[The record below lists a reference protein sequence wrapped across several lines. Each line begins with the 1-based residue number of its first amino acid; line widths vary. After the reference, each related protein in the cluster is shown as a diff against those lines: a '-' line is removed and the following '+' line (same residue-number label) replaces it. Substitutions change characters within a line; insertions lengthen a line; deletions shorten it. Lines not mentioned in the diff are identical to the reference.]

1 MVIGDSLRSIVQSR
15 CIDYDHFHQLAN
27 AGGPE
32 MPHQKGKKIENEW
45 NKNVWQW
52 ELTNMAQIPL
62 TSIKSKWTMKLLREA
77 VYENEGIDTSCR
89 SLNI

>member
-1 MVIGDSLRSIVQSR
+1 MQGD
-15 CIDYDHFHQLAN
+15 
-27 AGGPE
+27 
-32 MPHQKGKKIENEW
+32 QKCHTKREKKIENEW

-89 SLNI
+89 SQYIKLNIHFILSEWFCQKN